1 MRDDQ
6 MPAGGTDHSASTAA
20 EFWGLISP
28 LKDLFGF
35 HGKPIY
41 RGQGN
46 AEWKL
51 EPSILRNN
59 DHQIY
64 SSPMVR
70 TRPDHSDR
78 QIFAEVD
85 SLATFARYCD
95 DGGLRI
101 PGDSIDFRD
110 QYLDARRV
118 TDSFIFQPRFGRHK
132 STSRLWPSPSIMAF
146 PQGY

>member
-6 MPAGGTDHSASTAA
+6 MPAGGTEHSASTAE

-51 EPSILRNN
+51 ESSILRNN
-59 DHQIY
+59 DH
-64 SSPMVR
+64 
-70 TRPDHSDR
+70 R

-85 SLATFARYCD
+85 SLATFLRYCD
-95 DGGLRI
+95 DRKVKKLERAEKEGFSSETQL
-101 PGDSIDFRD
+101 
-110 QYLDARRV
+110 
-118 TDSFIFQPRFGRHK
+118 
-132 STSRLWPSPSIMAF
+132 
-146 PQGY
+146 